1 MEYSSSGF
9 LEVHTY
15 TADQAIPIPELNVRI
30 SGGEEYN
37 RGTDI
42 SLLTD
47 RNGETD
53 AVTLPT
59 PILSFSLTP
68 SPAEQPFA
76 KYDVE
81 ISGAG
86 YYPKKLLGVSIFPGI
101 KSILQL
107 EMIPNNDLSRDTP
120 PPSTSNYS
128 IITEQEEL

>member
-15 TADQAIPIPELNVRI
+15 TADKAIPIPNLNVRI
-30 SGGEEYN
+30 SGGEESN
-37 RGTDI
+37 RTADI
-42 SLLTD
+42 SLMTD
-47 RNGETD
+47 RNGET
-53 AVTLPT
+53 AVVTLPT
-59 PILSFSLTP
+59 PIPSFSLSP

-81 ISGAG
+81 IFGPG
-86 YYPKKLLGVSIFPGI
+86 YYPKKLVGVSIFPGI

-107 EMIPNNDLSRDTP
+107 EMIPNDELLRDTR

-128 IITEQEEL
+128 IITEREEL